1 MIRRSKCLATATL
14 ITGLAV
20 FASATAAEDH
30 KLGERI
36 TVPPVAQL
44 TPEQRQRQEQ
54 LTNGPRTG
62 VAASLP
68 PGTTG
73 PRGLLVLH
81 PKLFDAW
88 GAFSTVASGGTS
100 FEPRLKELAIITTAR
115 AWDSPYEWYAHEA
128 LAMNRGI
135 SAAVV
140 DAIRNGKTPKFE
152 RTDEQIV
159 YNFTREIHTLHRVT
173 DATYK
178 QAWDLLGTQDLLELT
193 VLIGH
198 YTNVAIAANTHR
210 MALPPGGKNTL
221 PLPKGQP

>member
-1 MIRRSKCLATATL
+1 MRIFIAAISTAL
-14 ITGLAV
+14 
-20 FASATAAEDH
+20 FASAVATAAEDH

-36 TVPPVAQL
+36 TVPPVEQL
-44 TPEQRQRQEQ
+44 TPEQRQRQEE
-54 LTNGPRTG
+54 LAVGLRSEVG
-62 VAASLP
+62 ASLP

-128 LAMNRGI
+128 LALSRGV
-135 SAAVV
+135 SAAAVE
-140 DAIRNGKTPKFE
+140 AIRNGKKPKFE
-152 RTDEQIV
+152 RDDERIV
-159 YNFTREIHTLHRVT
+159 YAYTHEVHTLHRVS

-178 QAWDLLGTQDLLELT
+178 QAWDLLGTQQLLELT

-198 YTNVAIAANTHR
+198 YTNVAITSNAHR